1 MERRNIEKAKGILV
15 VWEGRIKLYQRAKKK
30 AVCRAGDNNM
40 RFEDCWAGS
49 SQSYL
54 DRMRFQQ
61 RYFTLVYAF
70 FRGKPYA
77 VVEVKCRQKPNWSRL
92 RESYAVMTG
101 ELIDHDAIGKLTVW
115 IYQTNVTREKP
126 VQIANPMPPKEM

>member
-30 AVCRAGDNNM
+30 AVCRSGDYDM

-70 FRGKPYA
+70 LRGKPYA

-92 RESYAVMTG
+92 REAYAVMTG
-101 ELIDHDAIGKLTVW
+101 MLINLDSMSELASW
-115 IYQTNVTREKP
+115 IYKTDVSKEKP
-126 VQIANPMPPKEM
+126 IQVANSLPAP